1 MSDSKVTVTITNRA
15 PGLQPPVY
23 VAGSF
28 SDPEWVPQLME
39 YTTGEDGV
47 HTFTK
52 ALQVEPE
59 SQIVYKFRVGEG
71 DWWLLNENAPTGML
85 NNGLSTW

>member
-1 MSDSKVTVTITNRA
+1 MSDTKVTITITNRA
-15 PGLQPPVY
+15 PGIQPPVY

-28 SDPEWVPQLME
+28 SKPEWVPEPME

-52 ALQVEPE
+52 TLQVEPE
-59 SQIVYKFRVGEG
+59 SKIVYKFRAGEG
-71 DWWLLNENAPTGML
+71 DWWLLNEDAPTGK
-85 NNGLSTW
+85 LSTQTIS